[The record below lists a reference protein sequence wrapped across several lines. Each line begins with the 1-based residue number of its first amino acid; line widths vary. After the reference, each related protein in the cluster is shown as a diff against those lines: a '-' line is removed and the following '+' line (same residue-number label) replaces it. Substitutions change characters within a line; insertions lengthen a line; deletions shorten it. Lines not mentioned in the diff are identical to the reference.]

1 MRTTISVDEQTFET
15 LMHLAGTNNKT
26 EAVKLAIDE
35 FIRRERLKR
44 FKALR
49 GKVDIMSNEEIEA
62 VQQTRA
68 ELLTGEHL

>member
-15 LMHLAGTNNKT
+15 LMHLAGTTNKT
-26 EAVKLAIDE
+26 EAVKIAIDE

-49 GKVDIMSNEEIEA
+49 GKVDIISNDELEA
-62 VQQTRA
+62 AQQERA
-68 ELLTGEHL
+68 ESLSGEL

>member
-1 MRTTISVDEQTFET
+1 MRTTISVDEQTFKI
-15 LMHLAGTNNKT
+15 LMHLAGTTNKT

-62 VQQTRA
+62 AQLERA
-68 ELLTGEHL
+68 ELLAGEL

>member
-1 MRTTISVDEQTFET
+1 MRTTISVDDQTFET
-15 LMHLAGTNNKT
+15 LMQLTGTTNKS

-44 FKALR
+44 FRALR

-62 VQQTRA
+62 VQLERA
-68 ELLTGEHL
+68 ERLSEG

>member
-15 LMHLAGTNNKT
+15 LMHLVGTTNKT
-26 EAVKLAIDE
+26 EAVKVAIDE

>member
-15 LMHLAGTNNKT
+15 LMHLVGTANKT
-26 EAVKLAIDE
+26 EAVKVAIDE

-62 VQQTRA
+62 AQLERA
-68 ELLTGEHL
+68 ELLAGEL

>member
-1 MRTTISVDEQTFET
+1 MRTTISVDEQTFEI
-15 LMHLAGTNNKT
+15 LMHLSGTTNKT
-26 EAVKLAIDE
+26 EAVKVAIDE

-62 VQQTRA
+62 AQLERA
-68 ELLTGEHL
+68 ELLAGEL

>member
-15 LMHLAGTNNKT
+15 LMHLSGTTNKT
-26 EAVKLAIDE
+26 EAVKVAIDE

-62 VQQTRA
+62 AQLERA
-68 ELLTGEHL
+68 ELLAGEL

>member
-1 MRTTISVDEQTFET
+1 MRTTISVDERTFET
-15 LMHLAGTNNKT
+15 LMQLADTTSKT

-49 GKVDIMSNEEIEA
+49 GKVDIMSNDEIEA
-62 VQQTRA
+62 AQQERA
-68 ELLTGEHL
+68 ELLAGEL

>member
-1 MRTTISVDEQTFET
+1 
-15 LMHLAGTNNKT
+15 MHLAGTSNKT

-62 VQQTRA
+62 AQQERT
-68 ELLTGEHL
+68 ELLAGEL

>member
-15 LMHLAGTNNKT
+15 LLDLAGTSNKT

-62 VQQTRA
+62 AQQERA
-68 ELLTGEHL
+68 ELLAGEV

>member
-1 MRTTISVDEQTFET
+1 MRTTISVDEQTFEA
-15 LMHLAGTNNKT
+15 LMHLAGTTNKT

-49 GKVDIMSNEEIEA
+49 GKADIMSNEEIEA
-62 VQQTRA
+62 AQLERA
-68 ELLTGEHL
+68 ELLAGEL

>member
-1 MRTTISVDEQTFET
+1 MRTTISVDEQVFET
-15 LMHLAGTNNKT
+15 LMHLAGTTNKT

-49 GKVDIMSNEEIEA
+49 GKVDMISNDELEA
-62 VQQTRA
+62 AQQERA
-68 ELLTGEHL
+68 ESLSGEL

>member
-1 MRTTISVDEQTFET
+1 MQLVGTT
-15 LMHLAGTNNKT
+15 NKT
-26 EAVKLAIDE
+26 EAVKVAIDE

-62 VQQTRA
+62 AQLERS
-68 ELLTGEHL
+68 ELLAGEL

>member
-1 MRTTISVDEQTFET
+1 VRTTISVDEQTFET
-15 LMHLAGTNNKT
+15 LLDLAGTSNKT

-62 VQQTRA
+62 AQQERA
-68 ELLTGEHL
+68 ELLAGEV

>member
-1 MRTTISVDEQTFET
+1 MRTTISVDEQTFEI
-15 LMHLAGTNNKT
+15 LMHLAGTTNKT

-49 GKVDIMSNEEIEA
+49 GKVDSISNDELEVA
-62 VQQTRA
+62 QQEGA
-68 ELLTGEHL
+68 ELLTGEL